1 MTGGTT
7 TSTAAGSA
15 ICVSLA
21 IDAWLSR
28 RFSKQI
34 ENSDRI
40 YYSLF
45 YFGLPLF
52 DGGSNFTAS
61 AVRTPGGADGELPC
75 ASLHVIFAERSR
87 VSPRRG

>member
-1 MTGGTT
+1 
-7 TSTAAGSA
+7 
-15 ICVSLA
+15 VSLA

-28 RFSKQI
+28 RFSKQMTEFI
-34 ENSDRI
+34 TH
-40 YYSLF
+40 SLF
-45 YFGLPLF
+45 YSGLPLF